1 MNALAASGRPA
12 LLGIAG
18 ACIAAVA
25 AALIAQHA
33 FDMQPCPW
41 CILQRVIFL
50 AIALVCVVGALGRSA
65 TLQRT
70 AAVLTIVLAGCG
82 IASAV
87 WQNAVAAKS
96 FSCNLTFADTIISTL
111 GLESMAPAL
120 FQVTATCAEAAVSLF
135 GIPFEFWSLAL
146 YALIGLAAAMLMAR
160 SMRRS

>member
-1 MNALAASGRPA
+1 MNALTSHGRPV

-25 AALIAQHA
+25 AALVAQHA

-50 AIALVCVVGALGRSA
+50 VIALVCVVGALGSSPALR
-65 TLQRT
+65 RT
-70 AAVLTIVLAGCG
+70 AAVLTVVLAGCG

-96 FSCNLTFADTIISTL
+96 FSCNLTFADTVISAL
-111 GLESMAPAL
+111 GLESWAPAL

-146 YALIGLAAAMLMAR
+146 YAVIGLVAAVVAAQ
-160 SMRRS
+160 STRR